1 MNKDQR
7 RLYLNNWAIFTAE
20 NDVKW
25 HFGDID
31 QEKLE
36 QTLDF
41 VRSVSRLGSEL
52 WGQGVGIVRLRYPR
66 PHPSQAREIMIVNLS
81 SKMKSFNIVISD
93 PLVTTRLM
101 SRIEVKS
108 APWDEMRSILAGGA
122 SVIYSQFYSQE
133 DALDRNIVDALF
145 QEAVSAVTYS
155 EYVTVG
161 NGECSFS
168 ALSFEELLFFHA
180 LLRELFESYYSA
192 MIPTKP
198 WGVIHSTNGVPVHLE
213 YNPPIDAAL
222 ISAFSAVIVNYCQLL
237 FEAYPARLV
246 FGAQSMQGMD
256 FISTENNVFVVN
268 NPRKLLSLQKFQ
280 RKWNKTQ
287 KNIPEVIHDLVPAMK
302 DYFIDLSLQG
312 QREKL
317 KNLEFH
323 RVINYFTR
331 MGIRRAK
338 KYKLHDEK

>member
-1 MNKDQR
+1 MRTDQR
-7 RLYLNNWAIFTAE
+7 RLYLNNWAILTAE
-20 NDVKW
+20 HEVKW

-31 QEKLE
+31 KEKLE

-41 VRSVSRLGSEL
+41 VKSVSHLGDEL
-52 WGQGVGIVRLRYPR
+52 WGQGIGIVRLRYPR

-81 SKMKSFNIVISD
+81 SKIKRFGIVISD

-101 SRIEVKS
+101 NRIELDT

-122 SVIYSQFYSQE
+122 SVIYSQLYSQE
-133 DALDRNIVDALF
+133 GGLDCSVVDALF
-145 QEAVSAVTYS
+145 QEAVNAVTYNDH
-155 EYVTVG
+155 VTVG

-180 LLRELFESYYSA
+180 LLRELFETYYSTT
-192 MIPTKP
+192 IPSSP
-198 WGVIHSTNGVPVHLE
+198 WGVIHSNEGVPIYLE
-213 YNPPIDAAL
+213 YNPPVDSAL

-237 FEAYPARLV
+237 FGAFPARLV

-256 FISTENNVFVVN
+256 FITTEKNVFVVN
-268 NPRKLLSLQKFQ
+268 NPRKLLRLQKFQ

-287 KNIPEVIHDLVPAMK
+287 KNLPEVIHDLAPAMQE
-302 DYFIDLSLQG
+302 YLIDLSIQG

-331 MGIRRAK
+331 MGIRRARAYRLPK
-338 KYKLHDEK
+338 

>member
-1 MNKDQR
+1 MNTDQR
-7 RLYLNNWAIFTAE
+7 RLYLNNWAILVIDE
-20 NDVKW
+20 EIKW

-31 QEKLE
+31 QVKLE

-41 VRSVSRLGSEL
+41 VRSVSRLGAEL
-52 WGQGVGIVRLRYPR
+52 WGQGIGVVRLRYPR

-81 SKMKSFNIVISD
+81 SKMKSFNVVISD

-101 SRIEVKS
+101 SRIKVES

-133 DALDRNIVDALF
+133 DALDKSVVDALF
-145 QEAVSAVTYS
+145 QEAVNAVTYN

-180 LLRELFESYYSA
+180 LLRELFESYST
-192 MIPTKP
+192 MIPSVP

-213 YNPPIDAAL
+213 YNPPLDAAL

-246 FGAQSMQGMD
+246 FGVHSMQGMD
-256 FISTENNVFVVN
+256 FITTENNVFVVN
-268 NPRKLLSLQKFQ
+268 NPRKLLGLQKFQ

-287 KNIPEVIHDLVPAMK
+287 KDIPE
-302 DYFIDLSLQG
+302 
-312 QREKL
+312 
-317 KNLEFH
+317 
-323 RVINYFTR
+323 
-331 MGIRRAK
+331 
-338 KYKLHDEK
+338 

>member
-1 MNKDQR
+1 MKTDQR
-7 RLYLNNWAIFTAE
+7 RLYLNNWAILVIDE
-20 NDVKW
+20 EVKW

-31 QEKLE
+31 QIKLE

-41 VRSVSRLGSEL
+41 VRSVSHLGAEL
-52 WGQGVGIVRLRYPR
+52 WGQGIGVVRLRYPR
-66 PHPSQAREIMIVNLS
+66 QHPSQAREIMIVNLS
-81 SKMKSFNIVISD
+81 SKMKSFNVVISD

-101 SRIEVKS
+101 SRIEVES

-133 DALDRNIVDALF
+133 DALDKSVVDTLF
-145 QEAVSAVTYS
+145 REAVNAVTYNK
-155 EYVTVG
+155 YVTVG

-180 LLRELFESYYSA
+180 LLRELFESYYST
-192 MIPTKP
+192 MIPSDP

-213 YNPPIDAAL
+213 YNPPLDAAL

-256 FISTENNVFVVN
+256 FITTDNNVFVVN
-268 NPRKLLSLQKFQ
+268 NPRKLLRLQKFQ

-287 KNIPEVIHDLVPAMK
+287 KDIPEVIHDLAPAMK
-302 DYFIDLSLQG
+302 DYFIELILQE
-312 QREKL
+312 REESIKKL
-317 KNLEFH
+317 KFHQIINLMTH
-323 RVINYFTR
+323 
-331 MGIRRAK
+331 MGINRAR
-338 KYKLHDEK
+338 KYKIPK

>member
-1 MNKDQR
+1 MNTDQR
-7 RLYLNNWAIFTAE
+7 RLYLNNWAILTTE
-20 NDVKW
+20 NEVKW

-31 QEKLE
+31 KEKLD
-36 QTLDF
+36 QTVDF
-41 VRSVSRLGSEL
+41 VKSVSRLGAEL
-52 WGQGVGIVRLRYPR
+52 WGQGIGVVRLRYPR

-101 SRIEVKS
+101 SRIEVET

-133 DALDRNIVDALF
+133 GALDSSVVDALF
-145 QEAVSAVTYS
+145 QEAVNAVTYN

-180 LLRELFESYYSA
+180 LLRELFESYYST
-192 MIPTKP
+192 MIPSNP
-198 WGVIHSTNGVPVHLE
+198 WGVIHSTNGVPVHLQ
-213 YNPPIDAAL
+213 YNPPLDAAL

-246 FGAQSMQGMD
+246 FGAHSMQGMD
-256 FISTENNVFVVN
+256 FISTEENVFVVN
-268 NPRKLLSLQKFQ
+268 NPRKLLGLQKFQ
-280 RKWNKTQ
+280 REWKKTQ
-287 KNIPEVIHDLVPAMK
+287 KITPEVIHDLAPAMK
-302 DYFIDLSLQG
+302 EYFIDLSIQG

-331 MGIRRAK
+331 MGIRRARAYRLPK
-338 KYKLHDEK
+338 